1 MVDQLSSLMEAKRK
15 KTILNCFKWLA
26 FVLCSS
32 AFLWKTSDSIIN
44 YMDNDIGTKIIL
56 KRNYEADLP
65 AFAICRHP
73 NRYFFNLN
81 VLLDIVRIRICSTNG
96 KSIDAIFII
105 K

>member
-15 KTILNCFKWLA
+15 KAILNCFKWLA

-56 KRNYEADLP
+56 KRNFEADLP
-65 AFAICRHP
+65 AFAICIRF
-73 NRYFFNLN
+73 FFNLN

-96 KSIDAIFII
+96 KLIDAIFII
-105 K
+105 KQ